1 MTPKP
6 TPKPPSH
13 LTGASRDWW
22 EKVNSEYQLE
32 DHHRRLLTLACESWE
47 RAQQARE
54 AIKKHGLVFED
65 KAGQPRARPEVA
77 IERDSRVVFARLLRE
92 LDLEG
97 EPLPDP
103 RLPRPQKTRK

>member
-1 MTPKP
+1 MAPKP
-6 TPKPPSH
+6 TPKPPAH
-13 LTGASRDWW
+13 LKKASRDWW
-22 EKVNSEYQLE
+22 AKVNSDYSLE

-47 RAQQARE
+47 RAQQARQ
-54 AIKKHGLVFED
+54 AIEEHGLTFTD

-103 RLPRPQKTRK
+103 RLPRPHSAKR